1 MKPKIA
7 LLSRINDERYTLNQ
21 AYYDGLST
29 AGADCIILPPMSKEN
44 LHLFLEQCDG
54 LLVPGGNDVNPKTY
68 DEMNDGSFPIEDD
81 IEVLDLE
88 AIRYMVEHKKPIF
101 GICRGLQIINVAFG
115 GTLYQDL
122 PTQTDTSLDHNYSL
136 NNKAPLQGHRI
147 KIDADSH
154 LFTLLGAEL
163 EVNSYHHQGIKDLAP
178 NLKASA
184 YAEDGLVEA
193 LETEGILAVQWHPER
208 MTSLMPFQALF
219 NDFVSKCRK

>member
-21 AYYDGLST
+21 AYYDGLTS
-29 AGADCIILPPMSKEN
+29 AGADCIILPPMSYEN
-44 LHLFLEQCDG
+44 LHLFLDQCDG
-54 LLVPGGNDVNPKTY
+54 LLVPGGNDVNPNTY

-81 IEVLDLE
+81 IEALDLE
-88 AIRYMVEHKKPIF
+88 AIRYMFEHKKPIF

-122 PTQTDTSLDHNYSL
+122 PTQTDTTLDHNYSL
-136 NNKAPLQGHRI
+136 HHKAPLNGHSI
-147 KIDADSH
+147 KVDFESQ
-154 LFTLLGAEL
+154 LFTHLGASI
-163 EVNSYHHQGIKDLAP
+163 EVNSYHHQGIKELAS
-178 NLKASA
+178 NLWASA

-193 LETEGILAVQWHPER
+193 LETDGILAVQWHPER
-208 MTSLMPFQALF
+208 MTSLAPFQALF

>member
-21 AYYDGLST
+21 AYYDGLAN
-29 AGADCIILPPMSKEN
+29 AGADCIILTPMSTEN
-44 LHLFLEQCDG
+44 LHIFLDQCDG
-54 LLVPGGNDVNPKTY
+54 LLVPGGNDVNPKIY
-68 DEMNDGSFPIEDD
+68 DEMNDGSYPIENE
-81 IEVLDLE
+81 IENLDLE
-88 AIRYMVEHKKPIF
+88 AIHYMYENKKPIF

-122 PTQTDTSLDHNYSL
+122 PTQTNTSLDHNYSL
-136 NNKAPLQGHRI
+136 NNKAPLKGHL
-147 KIDADSH
+147 IDVDEHSH
-154 LFTLLGAEL
+154 LYNLLGAEI

-184 YAEDGLVEA
+184 FAKDGLVEA
-193 LETEGILAVQWHPER
+193 LETDGILAVQWHPER
-208 MTSLMPFQALF
+208 MTSLEQFQALF

>member
-21 AYYDGLST
+21 AYYDGLT
-29 AGADCIILPPMSKEN
+29 NAGADCIILTPMPTEN
-44 LHLFLEQCDG
+44 LHIFLEQCDG
-54 LLVPGGNDVNPKTY
+54 LLVPGGNDVNPKIY
-68 DEMNDGSFPIEDD
+68 DEMNDGSYPIEDE
-81 IEVLDLE
+81 IETLDLE
-88 AIRYMVEHKKPIF
+88 AIHYMFENKKPIF

-122 PTQTDTSLDHNYSL
+122 PTQTNTYLDHNYSL
-136 NNKAPLQGHRI
+136 NNKAPMNGHW
-147 KIDADSH
+147 IDVDVNSH
-154 LFTLLGAEL
+154 LYTMLGSRI

-184 YAEDGLVEA
+184 YANDGLVEA

-208 MTSLMPFQALF
+208 MTSLPQFQALF